1 MYPPADIARI
11 ASMVDEAVRNRILKR
26 TALTGIISNAFIA
39 LLKLVIGLA
48 SGSLA
53 IVSDAANNLSD
64 MLSSIVTI
72 VGFNA
77 ANRRPTHSHPLG
89 FGRMEYI
96 SALFVAFLVIFTG
109 ASFFRSSA
117 DRIAE
122 PSPVSVSLPMVL
134 ILIVTI
140 LVKIALW
147 RINIRSGKA
156 IESEALSASG
166 SDALSDALATTVT
179 IIAAVASTHS
189 ALPIDGIAGIIVSVF
204 ILYSGVRSVIG
215 TVSTIVGERP
225 TKDTVALL
233 RSIINSHPPIS
244 GGYDIQIHTYG
255 PSRSIGTCNVEVP
268 SDAMSE
274 EVFDAMTDAQEE
286 ILDKMGIYMTFG
298 MYAVNTKNPVVQLMR
313 QEVLKV
319 LRANSPAVLGI
330 HGFHVHFEDSRVHF
344 DVVVD
349 FSVTDLAAFRAKEQ
363 KALEEAFP
371 TYRFSFNIDPD
382 YA

>member
-1 MYPPADIARI
+1 MDRI
-11 ASMVDEAVRNRILKR
+11 AAMVEEGTRKRILSQ
-26 TALTGIISNAFIA
+26 TAAMGIASNAFIA
-39 LLKLVIGLA
+39 ALKLVIGLI
-48 SGSLA
+48 SGSVS

-72 VGFNA
+72 IGFNA
-77 ANRRPTHSHPLG
+77 STRRPTHSHPLG

-109 ASFFRSSA
+109 ASFFRTSI

-122 PSPVSVSLPMVL
+122 PSPVTVSIPMVL
-134 ILIVTI
+134 ILVLTI
-140 LVKIALW
+140 LIKLGLW
-147 RINIRSGKA
+147 RINVKNGKK

-179 IIAAVASTHS
+179 IIAAIASGFTS
-189 ALPIDGIAGIIVSVF
+189 LPIDGIAGIIVSIF
-204 ILYSGVRSVIG
+204 ILYAGITSVVG

-225 TKDTVALL
+225 TKETVKLL
-233 RSIINSHPPIS
+233 RSLINNHPPLS

-268 SDAMSE
+268 SDSLTE

-286 ILDKMGIYMTFG
+286 ILEKMGIYMTFG
-298 MYAVNTKNPVVQLMR
+298 MYAVNTKNPVVQLMK

-319 LRANSPAVLGI
+319 LKATSPAVLSI

-344 DVVVD
+344 DVVID
-349 FSVTDLAAFRAKEQ
+349 FTVTDLAQFRAAEQ
-363 KALEEAFP
+363 RALEEAFP
-371 TYRFSFNIDPD
+371 TYSFNFNIDPD

>member
-1 MYPPADIARI
+1 MYTLQNIARI
-11 ASMVDEAVRNRILKR
+11 ANMVEEGIRKKVLRR
-26 TALTGIISNAFIA
+26 TAVTGIASNAFIA
-39 LLKLVIGLA
+39 VLKLIIGLA
-48 SGSLA
+48 SGSVA
-53 IVSDAANNLSD
+53 IISDAANNLSD

-72 VGFNA
+72 IGFNA
-77 ANRRPTHSHPLG
+77 STRRPTHSHPLG

-109 ASFFRSSA
+109 ASFFRTSI
-117 DRIAE
+117 DRIME
-122 PSPVSVSLPMVL
+122 PSPVTISIPMVIIL
-134 ILIVTI
+134 VMTILIK
-140 LVKIALW
+140 LGLW
-147 RINIRSGKA
+147 RINIKNGKK

-179 IIAAVASTHS
+179 IVAAIASRFST
-189 ALPIDGIAGIIVSVF
+189 LPIDGVAGIIVSVF
-204 ILYSGVRSVIG
+204 ILYAGITSVIG

-225 TKDTVALL
+225 TKDTVKLL
-233 RSIINSHPPIS
+233 RSLINNHPPLT

-268 SDAMSE
+268 SDSLTE

-298 MYAVNTKNPVVQLMR
+298 MYAVNTKNPVVQLMK

-319 LRANSPAVLGI
+319 LRTTSPAVLSI

-349 FSVTDLAAFRAKEQ
+349 FTVTDLAAFRAAEQ

-371 TYRFSFNIDPD
+371 TYKFSFNIDPD

>member
-1 MYPPADIARI
+1 
-11 ASMVDEAVRNRILKR
+11 MVEEGIRNKVLKR
-26 TALTGIISNAFIA
+26 TALTGIASNAFIA
-39 LLKLVIGLA
+39 VLKLAIGLI
-48 SGSLA
+48 SGSVA

-77 ANRRPTHSHPLG
+77 AKRRPTHSHPLG

-109 ASFFRSSA
+109 ASFFRTSV
-117 DRIAE
+117 DRILE
-122 PSPVSVSLPMVL
+122 PSPVYVSIPMVL
-134 ILIVTI
+134 ILVVTI

-147 RINIRSGKA
+147 RINIRSGRM

-179 IIAAVASTHS
+179 IIAAIASQFT
-189 ALPIDGIAGIIVSVF
+189 ALPIDGIAGIIVSIF
-204 ILYSGVRSVIG
+204 ILYSGITSVVG

-225 TKDTVALL
+225 TKDTVKLL

-268 SDAMSE
+268 SDALSE
-274 EVFDAMTDAQEE
+274 EVYDAMTDAQEE
-286 ILDKMGIYMTFG
+286 ILE
-298 MYAVNTKNPVVQLMR
+298 LMR

-319 LRANSPAVLGI
+319 LKANSSAVLSI

-344 DVVVD
+344 DVVID
-349 FSVTDLAAFRAKEQ
+349 FSVTDLASFREKEQ

>member
-1 MYPPADIARI
+1 MYTLQNIARI
-11 ASMVDEAVRNRILKR
+11 ANMVEEGIRKKVLRR
-26 TALTGIISNAFIA
+26 TAVTGIASNAFIA
-39 LLKLVIGLA
+39 VLKLIIGLA
-48 SGSLA
+48 SGSVA
-53 IVSDAANNLSD
+53 IISDAANNLSD

-72 VGFNA
+72 IGFNA
-77 ANRRPTHSHPLG
+77 STRRPTHSHPLG

-109 ASFFRSSA
+109 ASFFRTSM
-117 DRIAE
+117 DRIME
-122 PSPVSVSLPMVL
+122 PSPVTISIPMVIIL
-134 ILIVTI
+134 VMTILIK
-140 LVKIALW
+140 LGLW
-147 RINIRSGKA
+147 RINIKNGKK

-179 IIAAVASTHS
+179 IVAAIASRFST
-189 ALPIDGIAGIIVSVF
+189 LPIDGVAGIIVSVF
-204 ILYSGVRSVIG
+204 ILYAGITSVIG

-225 TKDTVALL
+225 TKDTVKLL
-233 RSIINSHPPIS
+233 RSLINNHPPLT

-268 SDAMSE
+268 SDSLTE

-298 MYAVNTKNPVVQLMR
+298 MYAVNTKNPVVQLMK

-319 LRANSPAVLGI
+319 LRTTSPAVLSI

-349 FSVTDLAAFRAKEQ
+349 FTVTDLAAFRAAEQ

-371 TYRFSFNIDPD
+371 TYKFSFNIDPD

>member
-1 MYPPADIARI
+1 MGIA
-11 ASMVDEAVRNRILKR
+11 
-26 TALTGIISNAFIA
+26 SNAFIA
-39 LLKLVIGLA
+39 VLKLIIGLL
-48 SGSLA
+48 SGSVA

-72 VGFNA
+72 IGFNA
-77 ANRRPTHSHPLG
+77 STRRPTHSHPLG

-109 ASFFRSSA
+109 ASFFRTSI
-117 DRIAE
+117 DRIIE
-122 PSPVSVSLPMVL
+122 PSPVTISIPMVIIL
-134 ILIVTI
+134 AMTILI
-140 LVKIALW
+140 KIGLW
-147 RINIRSGKA
+147 RINIKNGRK

-166 SDALSDALATTVT
+166 SDALSDALATSVT
-179 IIAAVASTHS
+179 IVAAIASRFS
-189 ALPIDGIAGIIVSVF
+189 ALPIDGVAGIIVSIF
-204 ILYSGVRSVIG
+204 ILYAGITSVIG

-225 TKDTVALL
+225 TKDTVKLL
-233 RSIINSHPPIS
+233 RSLINNHPPLS

-268 SDAMSE
+268 SDSLTE

-286 ILDKMGIYMTFG
+286 IMEKMGIYMTFG
-298 MYAVNTKNPVVQLMR
+298 MYAVNTKNPVVQLMK

-319 LRANSPAVLGI
+319 LKTASPAVLSI

-344 DVVVD
+344 DVVID
-349 FSVTDLAAFRAKEQ
+349 FTVTDLAAFRAAEQ

-371 TYRFSFNIDPD
+371 TYSFSFNIDPD

>member
-1 MYPPADIARI
+1 MYTLQNIARI
-11 ASMVDEAVRNRILKR
+11 ANMVEEGIRKKVLRSSAV
-26 TALTGIISNAFIA
+26 TGIASTAFIA
-39 LLKLVIGLA
+39 VLKLIIGLA
-48 SGSLA
+48 SGSVA
-53 IVSDAANNLSD
+53 IISDAANNLSD

-72 VGFNA
+72 IGFNA
-77 ANRRPTHSHPLG
+77 STRRPTHSHPLG

-109 ASFFRSSA
+109 ASFFRTSI
-117 DRIAE
+117 DRIME
-122 PSPVSVSLPMVL
+122 PSPVTISIPMVIIL
-134 ILIVTI
+134 VMTILIK
-140 LVKIALW
+140 LGLW
-147 RINIRSGKA
+147 RINIKNGKK

-179 IIAAVASTHS
+179 IVAAIASRFST
-189 ALPIDGIAGIIVSVF
+189 LPIDGVAGIIVSVF
-204 ILYSGVRSVIG
+204 ILYAGITSVVG

-225 TKDTVALL
+225 TKDTVKLL
-233 RSIINSHPPIS
+233 RSLINNHPPLT

-268 SDAMSE
+268 SDSLTE

-298 MYAVNTKNPVVQLMR
+298 MYAVNTKNPVVQLMK

-319 LRANSPAVLGI
+319 LKTTSPAVLSI

-349 FSVTDLAAFRAKEQ
+349 FTVTDLAAFRAAEQ

-371 TYRFSFNIDPD
+371 TYKFSFNIDPD

>member
-1 MYPPADIARI
+1 MARI
-11 ASMVDEAVRNRILKR
+11 AIMVEEGTRKKVLQR
-26 TALTGIISNAFIA
+26 TAATGIASNAFIA
-39 LLKLVIGLA
+39 VLKLIIGIA
-48 SGSLA
+48 SGSVA

-72 VGFNA
+72 IGFNA
-77 ANRRPTHSHPLG
+77 STRRPTHSHPLG

-109 ASFFRSSA
+109 ASFFRSSI
-117 DRIAE
+117 DRIIE
-122 PSPVSVSLPMVL
+122 PTPVEISLPMVL
-134 ILIVTI
+134 ILVMTI
-140 LVKIALW
+140 LIKIGLW
-147 RINIRSGKA
+147 RINIRNGRR

-179 IIAAVASTHS
+179 IVAAIASRFST
-189 ALPIDGIAGIIVSVF
+189 LPIDGIAGIIVSIF
-204 ILYSGVRSVIG
+204 ILYAGVTSVVG

-225 TKDTVALL
+225 TKDTVAFL
-233 RSIINSHPPIS
+233 RSIINSHPPLS

-268 SDAMSE
+268 SDSLTE

-286 ILDKMGIYMTFG
+286 IMDKMGIYMTFG
-298 MYAVNTKNPVVQLMR
+298 MYAVNTKNPVVQLMK

-319 LRANSPAVLGI
+319 LKATSPAVLSI

-349 FSVTDLAAFRAKEQ
+349 FTVTDLAAFRSAEQ

-371 TYRFSFNIDPD
+371 TYSFSFNIDPD

>member
-1 MYPPADIARI
+1 MDRI
-11 ASMVDEAVRNRILKR
+11 AAMVEEGTRKRILSQ
-26 TALTGIISNAFIA
+26 TAAMGIASNAFIA
-39 LLKLVIGLA
+39 ALKLVIGLI
-48 SGSLA
+48 SGSVS

-72 VGFNA
+72 IGFNA
-77 ANRRPTHSHPLG
+77 STRRPTHSHPLG

-109 ASFFRSSA
+109 ASFFRTSI

-122 PSPVSVSLPMVL
+122 PSPVTVSIPMVL
-134 ILIVTI
+134 ILILTI
-140 LVKIALW
+140 LIKLGLW
-147 RINIRSGKA
+147 RINVKNGKK

-179 IIAAVASTHS
+179 IIAAIASGFTS
-189 ALPIDGIAGIIVSVF
+189 LPIDGIAGIIVSIF
-204 ILYSGVRSVIG
+204 ILYAGITSVVG

-225 TKDTVALL
+225 TKETVKLL
-233 RSIINSHPPIS
+233 RSLINNHPPLS

-268 SDAMSE
+268 SDSLTE

-286 ILDKMGIYMTFG
+286 ILEKMGIYMTFG
-298 MYAVNTKNPVVQLMR
+298 MYAVNTKNPVVQLMK

-319 LRANSPAVLGI
+319 LKATSPAVLSI

-344 DVVVD
+344 DVVID
-349 FSVTDLAAFRAKEQ
+349 FTVTDLAQFRAAEQ
-363 KALEEAFP
+363 RALEEAFP
-371 TYRFSFNIDPD
+371 TYSFNFNIDPD

>member
-1 MYPPADIARI
+1 MDRI
-11 ASMVDEAVRNRILKR
+11 AAMVEEGTRKRILSQ
-26 TALTGIISNAFIA
+26 TAAMGIASNAFIA
-39 LLKLVIGLA
+39 ALKLVIGLI
-48 SGSLA
+48 SGSVS

-72 VGFNA
+72 IGFNA
-77 ANRRPTHSHPLG
+77 STRRPTHSHPLG

-109 ASFFRSSA
+109 ASFFRTSI

-122 PSPVSVSLPMVL
+122 PSPVTVSIPMVL
-134 ILIVTI
+134 ILVLTI
-140 LVKIALW
+140 LIKLGLW
-147 RINIRSGKA
+147 RVNVKNGKK

-179 IIAAVASTHS
+179 IIAAIASGFTS
-189 ALPIDGIAGIIVSVF
+189 LPIDGIAGIIVSIF
-204 ILYSGVRSVIG
+204 ILYAGITSVVG

-225 TKDTVALL
+225 TKETVKLL
-233 RSIINSHPPIS
+233 RSLINNHPPLS

-268 SDAMSE
+268 SDSLTE

-286 ILDKMGIYMTFG
+286 ILEKMGIYMTFG
-298 MYAVNTKNPVVQLMR
+298 MYAVNTKNPVVQLMK

-319 LRANSPAVLGI
+319 LKATSPAVLSI

-344 DVVVD
+344 DVVID
-349 FSVTDLAAFRAKEQ
+349 FTVTDLAQFRAAEQ
-363 KALEEAFP
+363 RALEEAFP
-371 TYRFSFNIDPD
+371 TYSFNFNIDPD